1 MGKRQRA
8 ELQFNEL
15 NIKLKEGDSRTLPC
29 LYCCADEHI
38 FCTNPDE
45 VKLVCCCF
53 NEHTSAVDE
62 ANIITAT
69 KERGGQVKG
78 YDSVTDIE
86 STGRKR
92 AAILYPIS
100 EGMICEWAG
109 LLIAGGGVKPIV
121 GCIGNL
127 AKNIHHGPNKST
139 LANRP
144 ENTHRICTFCH
155 NRWHSKNDEYY
166 GSRPTGSEPFIPL
179 ADFQWT
185 EHDSETKATPEQTV
199 QNELDWKLGKMKG

>member
-45 VKLVCCCF
+45 VKLVCCCL

-69 KERGGQVKG
+69 KERGGQVKSEF
-78 YDSVTDIE
+78 DVTDVE

-92 AAILYPIS
+92 CALLFPLTDD
-100 EGMICEWAG
+100 MVCEWAK
-109 LLIAGGGVKPIV
+109 LKEAGGGVTPII
-121 GCIGNL
+121 GCLGNK
-127 AKNIHHGPNKST
+127 ATNRHHGPDKNT
-139 LANRP
+139 LNNRP
-144 ENTHRICTFCH
+144 ENVHRICTFCH
-155 NRWHSKNDEYY
+155 NYWHARNDKYY
-166 GSRPTGSEPFIPL
+166 GTRPSGTEPFIPL
-179 ADFQWT
+179 GENEWSGHNSTDF
-185 EHDSETKATPEQTV
+185 ATPE
-199 QNELDWKLGKMKG
+199 ELVINALNRKK